1 MQMSSKYQSL
11 AETPVVAIIS
21 KQYNMFIKTVN
32 DVWVENFNIL
42 IILRNHRG
50 LTCLNGFDIYLE
62 IENFCLSLFRVLI
75 RCESIWCYDT
85 VHYHKGL

>member
-1 MQMSSKYQSL
+1 MSSVYQSL

-42 IILRNHRG
+42 IILRNRRG
-50 LTCLNGFDIYLE
+50 LTCLNGLDIYLE
-62 IENFCLSLFRVLI
+62 IENFCFSVLI

>member
-1 MQMSSKYQSL
+1 MSSVYQSL

-42 IILRNHRG
+42 IVLRNHRG

-62 IENFCLSLFRVLI
+62 IENFCFRVLI

>member
-1 MQMSSKYQSL
+1 MSSVYQSL

-42 IILRNHRG
+42 IILRNRRG

-62 IENFCLSLFRVLI
+62 IENFCCINFRVLI
-75 RCESIWCYDT
+75 RCASIWWYDT